1 MERRVFKPALAIL
14 GKEVRDLDEAGRILL
29 SEMGAKTAPEDLIAT
44 FIGGGVSI
52 LHARGWVDVPI
63 VGFMRPEVPFE
74 DDGAEVRYVF
84 LVISPK
90 EDPDAHLIALA
101 RVARIMSE
109 KEVREA
115 LENISD
121 SAECMKLLERYSA

>member
-14 GKEVRDLDEAGRILL
+14 GKGVKDLEEAGKILL
-29 SEMGAKTAPEDLIAT
+29 SEMNVKTTPEDLIAT

-52 LHARGWVDVPI
+52 LHARDWVDIPV
-63 VGFMRPEVPFE
+63 VGFMRPVKPFE

-90 EDPDAHLIALA
+90 DDPDAHLITLA
-101 RVARIMSE
+101 RVARLMME
-109 KEVREA
+109 KEVREELDA
-115 LENISD
+115 VSD
-121 SAECMKLLERYSA
+121 SSECLGLLERYSE

>member
-14 GKEVRDLDEAGRILL
+14 GKGVKDLEEAGKILL
-29 SEMGAKTAPEDLIAT
+29 SEMNVKTTPEDLIAT

-52 LHARGWVDVPI
+52 LHARDWVDIPV
-63 VGFMRPEVPFE
+63 VGFMRPVKPFE

-101 RVARIMSE
+101 RVARIMTE
-109 KEVREA
+109 KEARESLDA
-115 LENISD
+115 VSD
-121 SAECMKLLERYSA
+121 SSECLSLLERYSE

>member
-1 MERRVFKPALAIL
+1 MERRVFRPTLAIL
-14 GKEVRDLDEAGRILL
+14 GREVKDLDEAGRIML
-29 SEMGAKTAPEDLIAT
+29 SEMGVKTPPEELIST

-52 LHARGWVDVPI
+52 LHARDWVDVPLL
-63 VGFMRPEVPFE
+63 GFMKPVVPFE

-115 LENISD
+115 LEGISD
-121 SAECMKLLERYSA
+121 SSECVELLERYSA

>member
-1 MERRVFKPALAIL
+1 MEKRVFKPALAVL
-14 GKEVRDLDEAGRILL
+14 DKGVNDLDEAGRLLL
-29 SEMGAKTAPEDLIAT
+29 SGMRVKTSPEDLIAT

-52 LHARGWVDVPI
+52 LHARDWVDLPI
-63 VGFMRPEVPFE
+63 LGFMRPVKPFK

-101 RVARIMSE
+101 RVARIMTD
-109 KEVREA
+109 KEVRES
-115 LENISD
+115 LDTVSD
-121 SAECMKLLERYSA
+121 SSECLGLLEKYSV

>member
-1 MERRVFKPALAIL
+1 MEKKVFKPALAVL
-14 GKEVRDLDEAGRILL
+14 DSGVNDLDEAGRLLL
-29 SEMGAKTAPEDLIAT
+29 SGMKVKTPPEDLIAT

-52 LHARGWVDVPI
+52 LHARDWVDLPI
-63 VGFMRPEVPFE
+63 LGFMRPARPFE

-101 RVARIMSE
+101 RVARIMTE
-109 KEVREA
+109 KEVREC
-115 LENISD
+115 LDKVSD
-121 SAECMKLLERYSA
+121 SSECLGLLERYSG